1 MITIKDRRG
10 DSGMTTNCTQFADG
24 SMITIN
30 DRRGDSGMT
39 TDSTPFADSAMT
51 TISTPNYLLR
61 FNRNRPKA
69 DRYTDSLLSEGMM
82 IYD

>member
-1 MITIKDRRG
+1 MTTIKDRRG
-10 DSGMTTNCTQFADG
+10 DPSMTTNCTQ
-24 SMITIN
+24 
-30 DRRGDSGMT
+30 
-39 TDSTPFADSAMT
+39 FADSAMT
-51 TISTPNYLLR
+51 TISTPNCFLR